1 MKLPVN
7 AMELHGPACWGCDIV
22 DALLVILGGSAGSAL
37 VGGIFM
43 LIQWK
48 LNRKATQEDRA
59 AELAALEG
67 RELKR
72 LVGVLLEAD
81 RTILYDRIKH
91 LGKSYIAR
99 GYITVEELEDI
110 DLMHGVYHD
119 KDKLGGNGFLDALMK
134 TVHAIDVRAS

>member
-1 MKLPVN
+1 MQWL
-7 AMELHGPACWGCDIV
+7 L
-22 DALLVILGGSAGSAL
+22 ALLGGGAGTAF
-37 VGGIFM
+37 VGGIFT

-48 LNRKATQEDRA
+48 LTRKAAREDRA
-59 AELAALEG
+59 AEQGSEES

-72 LVGVLLEAD
+72 LVGVLVEAD

-99 GYITVEELEDI
+99 GYISVEELEDI

-134 TVHAIDVRAS
+134 TVHALEVRAA

>member
-1 MKLPVN
+1 
-7 AMELHGPACWGCDIV
+7 MELHGPACWGCNIV

-48 LNRKATQEDRA
+48 LNRKATREDRA
-59 AELAALEG
+59 EAVNSASCAARGEQIRRLEKSVNI
-67 RELKR
+67 LI
-72 LVGVLLEAD
+72 EAD

-99 GYITVEELEDI
+99 GYITVEELEDL
-110 DLMHGVYHD
+110 DQMHEVYHD
-119 KDKLGGNGFLDALMK
+119 KDKLGGNGFLDTLMH
-134 TVHAIDVRAS
+134 TVHGLEVKVA

>member
-1 MKLPVN
+1 
-7 AMELHGPACWGCDIV
+7 MEI
-22 DALLVILGGSAGSAL
+22 LLAVLGGGAGTAL
-37 VGGIFM
+37 VGGVFT

-48 LNRKATQEDRA
+48 LNRKAVREDRKEA
-59 AELAALEG
+59 AGTASCTQRGQEI

-72 LVGVLLEAD
+72 LVNVLVEAD
-81 RTILYDRIKH
+81 RTIMYDRIKH

-110 DLMHGVYHD
+110 DLMHTVYHD

-134 TVHAIDVRAS
+134 TVHALEVRVA

>member
-1 MKLPVN
+1 MQWLSV
-7 AMELHGPACWGCDIV
+7 L
-22 DALLVILGGSAGSAL
+22 LGGGVGSAL
-37 VGGIFM
+37 VAGVFT
-43 LIQWK
+43 LLQWR
-48 LNRKATQEDRA
+48 LGRKAAREDRA

-72 LVGVLLEAD
+72 LVGVLVEAD

-110 DLMHGVYHD
+110 DLMHEVYHN
-119 KDKLGGNGFLDALMK
+119 KEKLGGNGFLDALMK
-134 TVHAIDVRAS
+134 TVHSLEVRVV

>member
-1 MKLPVN
+1 M
-7 AMELHGPACWGCDIV
+7 

-48 LNRKATQEDRA
+48 LNRKATREDRA
-59 AELAALEG
+59 AELAAVEG

-72 LVGVLLEAD
+72 LVGVLVEAD

-119 KDKLGGNGFLDALMK
+119 KDKLGGNGFLDNLMK
-134 TVHAIDVRAS
+134 TVHGLEVKVA

>member
-1 MKLPVN
+1 M
-7 AMELHGPACWGCDIV
+7 
-22 DALLVILGGSAGSAL
+22 DALLAILGGSAGSAL

-59 AELAALEG
+59 EAVNSASCAKRGKQIEG
-67 RELKR
+67 LTR
-72 LVGVLLEAD
+72 LVGVLVEAD

-134 TVHAIDVRAS
+134 TVHALEVRVV